1 MVFHSYGKGACERKM
16 ALVKHLWRNFFDDDV
31 FDIAAQ
37 LSYFFLL
44 SLFPLLIF
52 LMTLFPYLPITQ
64 EDLLNLFRDFAPS
77 GTMELIE
84 TNLDQVSQK
93 NGALLSFGVIGTI
106 WSASNG
112 INAIVKSFNR
122 AYGVKEGR
130 SFLRTRLMSI
140 ILTFA
145 MILVIVVALILPV
158 FGKHIGS
165 FLFAQFEL
173 SDQFITVWNA
183 LRWLVS
189 SLIIF
194 VIFIGLYWLAPSK
207 KFACRSAI
215 PGAAFAT
222 IGWIITS
229 FAFSFYVSNFGNYS
243 ATYGSI
249 GAIIVLMVW
258 FYISGIIIIV
268 GGEVNAFFSNRIKDC

>member
-1 MVFHSYGKGACERKM
+1 MK
-16 ALVKHLWRNFFDDDV
+16 LLKHLWKNFLDDDV
-31 FDIAAQ
+31 FGIAAQ

-52 LMTLFPYLPITQ
+52 LMTLFPYLPINQ
-64 EDLLNLFRDFAPS
+64 EDLLNLVRDFAPL
-77 GTMELIE
+77 GTIELIE
-84 TNLDQVSQK
+84 NHLEQVSKK

-112 INAIVKSFNR
+112 LNAIVKALNK
-122 AYGVKEGR
+122 AYGVKEER
-130 SFLRTRLMSI
+130 SFLRTRFMSI
-140 ILTFA
+140 FLTFA
-145 MILVIVVALILPV
+145 MIVVILVALILPV
-158 FGKHIGS
+158 FGKHIGM

-173 SDQFITVWNA
+173 SAQFIAVWNA

-189 SLIIF
+189 SVIIF
-194 VIFIGLYWLAPSK
+194 VIFIGLYWLAPNK
-207 KFACRSAI
+207 KVACRTAI

-222 IGWIITS
+222 IGWILTS

-258 FYISGIIIIV
+258 LYISGIIIII
-268 GGEVNAFFSNRIKDC
+268 GGEVNAYFSSDSDC

>member
-1 MVFHSYGKGACERKM
+1 MKKIM
-16 ALVKHLWRNFFDDDV
+16 TLVKHIYRNLMDDDV
-31 FDIAAQ
+31 FGIAAQ

-84 TNLDQVSQK
+84 SNLNQVSQK
-93 NGALLSFGVIGTI
+93 NGALLSFGVIGTV

-112 INAIVKSFNR
+112 INAIVKAFNK

-130 SFLRTRLMSI
+130 SFLRARFMSI
-140 ILTFA
+140 VLTFA

-158 FGKHIGS
+158 FGKHIGT
-165 FLFAQFEL
+165 FLFAQLEL
-173 SDQFITVWNA
+173 SAQFISVWNA

-189 SLIIF
+189 SIIIF

-222 IGWIITS
+222 IGWILTS
-229 FAFSFYVSNFGNYS
+229 FAFSYYVSNFGNYS

-249 GAIIVLMVW
+249 GAIIVLMIW
-258 FYISGIIIIV
+258 FYISGIIIII
-268 GGEVNAFFSNRIKDC
+268 GGEVNAFFSNRVKDC